1 MKLGKLIGAAL
12 LAALFQADAGLARDQ
27 LGQNDAVVINPQRA
41 YIFYRTGRK
50 LPVTFL
56 REVDEAA
63 LTAWRGAREQALQRA
78 RQHYQRDVADYES
91 AVQHCRG
98 IPEPC
103 INRTRPVDPTASFAF
118 PAPEMDRFVTMNGG
132 PQFTHDGSG
141 YTYLRAVEP
150 GTYIL
155 YGQMLLAP
163 NGAALGVCL
172 CMGSVKFAAEAG
184 RIVDL
189 GTLGFPRA
197 GDESGSPVEPHHV
210 ASVRLVP
217 PAASAA
223 LPDRLANLPV
233 VQAELHGADK
243 LPNFF
248 GIEIDR
254 MSPLAGV
261 LAYRRDLVI
270 DERTGQPA
278 TSGAH

>member
-1 MKLGKLIGAAL
+1 MKLAKFIGAAL

-27 LGQNDAVVINPQRA
+27 LGQNDAVVINPQSA
-41 YIFYRTGRK
+41 YIFYRTSRK

-63 LTAWRGAREQALQRA
+63 LAAWRVEREQALQRA

-91 AVQHCRG
+91 AVQRCRG

-103 INRTRPVDPTASFAF
+103 INRSQPVDPTPGFAF
-118 PAPEMDRFVTMNGG
+118 PAPEMGRFVTMNGG
-132 PQFTHDGSG
+132 PQFTRDASG

-184 RIVDL
+184 RIVDI
-189 GTLGFPRA
+189 GTLSFPRA
-197 GDESGSPVEPHHV
+197 GDAPGGPAEPHHV
-210 ASVRLVP
+210 ASVQLVP
-217 PAASAA
+217 PGASPA
-223 LPDRLANLPV
+223 LPDRLAHLPV

-248 GIEIDR
+248 GVEIDR
-254 MSPLAGV
+254 MYPLPGV

-270 DERTGQPA
+270 DERTGRPA
-278 TSGAH
+278 TSGVH